1 MDKVFYAHVSSARA
15 DKDSFNVFM
24 RELLGRRPRLGM
36 MDYSA
41 RELVVRDAWPRA
53 SGTST

>member
-24 RELLGRRPRLGM
+24 RELLGRRRRLGM